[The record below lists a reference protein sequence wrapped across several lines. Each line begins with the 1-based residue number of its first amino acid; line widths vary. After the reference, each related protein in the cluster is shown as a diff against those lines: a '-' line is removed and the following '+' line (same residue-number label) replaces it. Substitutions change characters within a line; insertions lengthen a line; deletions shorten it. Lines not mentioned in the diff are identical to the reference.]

1 MTQADIT
8 TPQEI
13 EAIVQNIQQEESS
26 SRFLFDLFL
35 ADKIDHDI
43 ALLTEGPNSQFI
55 MSCNYISKIT
65 EVFGKTHKHV

>member
-1 MTQADIT
+1 MTQPDIT

-13 EAIVQNIQQEESS
+13 EVIIQNIPQEEYP

-43 ALLTEGPNSQFI
+43 GRLTEDYNLQFT
-55 MSCNYISKIT
+55 MSRHYVP
-65 EVFGKTHKHV
+65 EGF